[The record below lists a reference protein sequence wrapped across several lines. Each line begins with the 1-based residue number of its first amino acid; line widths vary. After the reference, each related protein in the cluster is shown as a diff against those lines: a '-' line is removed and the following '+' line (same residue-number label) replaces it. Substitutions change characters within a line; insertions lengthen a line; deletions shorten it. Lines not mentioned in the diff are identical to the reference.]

1 MNKKVLIISSL
12 FVSVGIICAAQDSN
26 SSSVSTDLQA
36 PVAVNVEQPKA
47 ADKPVVVSADN
58 KITAEGTIS
67 EIAADGT
74 SISVDTGKETVKFIT
89 TKDFIDEA
97 YMETGDKVKI
107 VGEKTDA
114 GVKLV
119 DYDYV
124 FDEAMET
131 GEGEPEPAAKIKP
144 AGEEVPAPQVEAVPA
159 VLASAPASAV
169 MPVSGN
175 STAVTEPS
183 SAPAPAAV
191 SQDASSNA
199 PATTGNSAQ

>member
-1 MNKKVLIISSL
+1 VNKKVLIISSL
-12 FVSVGIICAAQDSN
+12 FVSAGIFCAAQDSN
-26 SSSVSTDLQA
+26 SNAVSSEVKT
-36 PVAVNVEQPKA
+36 PVAVSVEQPKA
-47 ADKPVVVSADN
+47 VDKPEAVSAND

-67 EIAADGT
+67 DIAADGS
-74 SISVDTGKETVKFIT
+74 SISVDTGKETVKFLT

-124 FDEAMET
+124 FDEAYET
-131 GEGEPEPAAKIKP
+131 GEGEPEPAAKIKS
-144 AGEEVPAPQVEAVPA
+144 ATEEPSMPQPEAVT
-159 VLASAPASAV
+159 APA
-169 MPVSGN
+169 
-175 STAVTEPS
+175 
-183 SAPAPAAV
+183 APAPAPASEIV
-191 SQDASSNA
+191 PMAGNGAPAAEPSAPADVIQDVSSNA